1 MTPTACFQAPLTLL
15 ESFLA
20 EQPEEPAAS
29 LAPLLLPDGGGN
41 GDDAMSPTFR
51 LPLAA
56 TLLLPLLLRPSP
68 PASLRSGDVIP
79 FAGDDVDGVSVGT
92 AAAAAGGGGEIL
104 GTGGVD
110 GGVIGLGVFG
120 GRPLRA
126 GFRRLRASYS
136 YKTTGGASVTTTK
149 ARQRDKLLLGARSS

>member
-1 MTPTACFQAPLTLL
+1 M
-15 ESFLA
+15 A
-20 EQPEEPAAS
+20 EQPEEPPAI
-29 LAPLLLPDGGGN
+29 LAPLFLPGGGGN

-79 FAGDDVDGVSVGT
+79 SAGDDVDGVSVGT
-92 AAAAAGGGGEIL
+92 AAAAAAGGGGELL

-110 GGVIGLGVFG
+110 GGVFGLGVFG

-136 YKTTGGASVTTTK
+136 YKTTG
-149 ARQRDKLLLGARSS
+149 ARA